1 MCVFGT
7 DGVVARL
14 SLIYSAVIPV
24 GCAAFGIYLGVPQVR
39 ENAKSRR
46 SPLVGRSNI
55 HLFLIH
61 RLNAHLRYRL
71 FDVCIQ
77 KSIRVLILN

>member
-46 SPLVGRSNI
+46 SPLVSRFFTTDLVCPATVGRWEQC
-55 HLFLIH
+55 FLCDVD
-61 RLNAHLRYRL
+61 LN
-71 FDVCIQ
+71 FGV
-77 KSIRVLILN
+77 VW